1 MLGMARPRVF
11 EEEDVLDRAMDVF
24 WRHGYEGASM
34 AELTKAMGLNSPS
47 IYVAFGSKRGLFD
60 AVLKRYRERRA
71 AHKDYVLAGGGAR
84 EVAERFLFGG
94 IEWLVDPKEPRGC
107 LLIQAGLSTGVNNED
122 VPRAIINQ
130 RSLTTGLLIERLMRA
145 QAEGDL
151 SPSIDPAALARYLKM
166 VFNGLALQAAE
177 GMSEAELRES
187 AERALIGWP
196 TSCCDRGAAV
206 TQSDQVPLHAL
217 GVQTRSAPERDDGR
231 ECGG

>member
-1 MLGMARPRVF
+1 MARPRVF
-11 EEEDVLDRAMDVF
+11 EEAQVLDHAMEVF

-60 AVLKRYRERRA
+60 AVLNRYRERRA
-71 AHKDYVLAGGGAR
+71 AHKEYVLAGASAR

-122 VPRAIINQ
+122 VPRAINNQ
-130 RSLTTGLLIERLMRA
+130 RSLTTELLTGRLMRA

-151 SPSIDPAALARYLKM
+151 PPSTDPAALARYLKM

-177 GMSEAELRES
+177 GLSEAELRES
-187 AERALIGWP
+187 AERALMGWP
-196 TSCCDRGAAV
+196 ASCRD
-206 TQSDQVPLHAL
+206 
-217 GVQTRSAPERDDGR
+217 SAPAVETK
-231 ECGG
+231 

>member
-1 MLGMARPRVF
+1 M
-11 EEEDVLDRAMDVF
+11 EVF

-60 AVLKRYRERRA
+60 AVLNRYRERRA
-71 AHKDYVLAGGGAR
+71 AHKESVLAGATAR

-107 LLIQAGLSTGVNNED
+107 LLIQAGLSTGVNNGD
-122 VPRAIINQ
+122 VPRAISHQ
-130 RSLTTGLLIERLMRA
+130 RSLTTDLLSQRLMRA

-151 SPSIDPAALARYLKM
+151 APSLNPAALARYLKM

-177 GMSEAELRES
+177 GMSAAELRES

-196 TSCCDRGAAV
+196 ASHRKGDTAV
-206 TQSDQVPLHAL
+206 TQSDQNSLHAPPV
-217 GVQTRSAPERDDGR
+217 G
-231 ECGG
+231 

>member
-1 MLGMARPRVF
+1 MDGASELCNDHKNRSGLFEMARPRAF
-11 EEEDVLDRAMDVF
+11 EEAEVLDRAMDVF

-60 AVLKRYRERRA
+60 AVLNRYREP
-71 AHKDYVLAGGGAR
+71 R

-107 LLIQAGLSTGVNNED
+107 LLIQAGLTTGVNNED
-122 VPRAIINQ
+122 VPRAIIDQ
-130 RSLTTGLLIERLMRA
+130 RSLTTELLAERLKRA
-145 QAEGDL
+145 QAEGDFP
-151 SPSIDPAALARYLKM
+151 PSINPAALARYLKM

-187 AERALIGWP
+187 AERALMGWP
-196 TSCCDRGAAV
+196 ARCRDSGGAV
-206 TQSDQVPLHAL
+206 TQSESETAA
-217 GVQTRSAPERDDGR
+217 RSWSSDSISTEAR
-231 ECGG
+231 